1 MWAGRITFRA
11 GPQGPLPCGRKRPMS
26 YRVTGTKVFGL
37 IIAAGLIAAA
47 CGGGTTA
54 SPAPTVA
61 ASAATTVAPGTLPAP
76 EITTI
81 RIGISA
87 PTEPVQYAEKL
98 ADTLGYY
105 KELGVTSVTVT
116 GFEGDGKALQALV
129 AGQLDFF
136 VGGASTAISSQLTA
150 TPVNV
155 VSVNSVLNT
164 DGLYC
169 KSTIKT
175 KEDVRGKAIAI
186 STFGGTSH
194 GSALIAVGLIG
205 MTPKDVVIKE
215 VGNEGTRIAALRGGS
230 IDCIMAGLSNDDSLK
245 AAGFN
250 LIVDVTK
257 GGQWGRSGLMA
268 PTHFIAKNP
277 NTLLDAVA
285 GAGRA
290 QNYIWTNNADAAVK
304 FTDWAQAKPADAVNA
319 MKAFLDYGLRSMI
332 FTEEAFKAPQ
342 QVLASVNPP
351 VANVDLKKAYD
362 LSFLQKLVDNGYYA
376 KYSIPTK

>member
-1 MWAGRITFRA
+1 
-11 GPQGPLPCGRKRPMS
+11 MS
-26 YRVTGTKVFGL
+26 HRMNRTKLLGL
-37 IIAAGLIAAA
+37 VVAAGLIASA
-47 CGGGTTA
+47 CGGTA
-54 SPAPTVA
+54 APSPAPSATGTVA
-61 ASAATTVAPGTLPAP
+61 ASATVAPGTLPKP
-76 EITTI
+76 EVTTL

-98 ADTLGYY
+98 ADQLGYY
-105 KELGVTSVTVT
+105 KELGFTSVTVT

-136 VGGASTAISSQLTA
+136 VGGASTAISTQLTD
-150 TPVNV
+150 TPVKV
-155 VSVNSVLNT
+155 VSINSVLNT

-175 KEDVRGKAIAI
+175 KDDVKGKAIAI

-194 GSALIAVGLIG
+194 GSALIAVQLMGY
-205 MTPKDVVIKE
+205 TTKDVVIKE
-215 VGNEGTRIAALRGGS
+215 VGNEGTRVAALRGGS
-230 IDCIMAGLSNDDSLK
+230 IDCAMVGLQADDTLK

-268 PTHFIAKNP
+268 RTDFIQKNP
-277 NTLLDAVA
+277 NTVLNVVA
-285 GAGRA
+285 ASVRA
-290 QNYIWTNNADAAVK
+290 QNYMWTNNADAATK
-304 FTDWAQAKPADAVNA
+304 FTEWSQQKPEDAAKVV
-319 MKAFLDYGLRSMI
+319 KAFLDYGLRSMI

-342 QVLASVNPP
+342 AVLATVNPP
-351 VANVDLKKAYD
+351 MAGVDLKKAYD

>member
-1 MWAGRITFRA
+1 
-11 GPQGPLPCGRKRPMS
+11 
-26 YRVTGTKVFGL
+26 
-37 IIAAGLIAAA
+37 
-47 CGGGTTA
+47 
-54 SPAPTVA
+54 
-61 ASAATTVAPGTLPAP
+61 
-76 EITTI
+76 
-81 RIGISA
+81 
-87 PTEPVQYAEKL
+87 
-98 ADTLGYY
+98 
-105 KELGVTSVTVT
+105 
-116 GFEGDGKALQALV
+116 
-129 AGQLDFF
+129 
-136 VGGASTAISSQLTA
+136 
-150 TPVNV
+150 
-155 VSVNSVLNT
+155 VLNT

-215 VGNEGTRIAALRGGS
+215 VGGEGTRIAALRGGS
-230 IDCIMAGLSNDDSLK
+230 IDCIMAGLANDDALK
-245 AAGFN
+245 GAGFN

-268 PTHFIAKNP
+268 RTDFIAKNP
-277 NTLLDAVA
+277 NTVLDVVAAAV
-285 GAGRA
+285 RA
-290 QNYIWTNNADAAVK
+290 QNYMWTNNADAAVK
-304 FTDWAQAKPADAVNA
+304 FTDWAQAKPADATNA

-351 VANVDLKKAYD
+351 VATVDLKKAYD
-362 LSFLQKLVDNGYYA
+362 LGFLQKLVDNGYYA

>member
-1 MWAGRITFRA
+1 
-11 GPQGPLPCGRKRPMS
+11 MS

-47 CGGGTTA
+47 CGGTTA

-61 ASAATTVAPGTLPAP
+61 ASVAPTVAPGTLPAP
-76 EITTI
+76 EVTTI

-105 KELGVTSVTVT
+105 KELGFTSVTVT

-136 VGGASTAISSQLTA
+136 VGGASTAISTQLTD
-150 TPVNV
+150 TPVKV

-215 VGNEGTRIAALRGGS
+215 VGGEGTRIAALRGGS
-230 IDCIMAGLSNDDSLK
+230 IDCIMAGLANDDALK
-245 AAGFN
+245 GAGFN

-268 PTHFIAKNP
+268 RTDFIVKNP
-277 NTLLDAVA
+277 NTVLDVVAAAV
-285 GAGRA
+285 RA
-290 QNYIWTNNADAAVK
+290 QNYMWTNNADAAVK
-304 FTDWAQAKPADAVNA
+304 FTDWAQAKPADATNA

-351 VANVDLKKAYD
+351 VATVDLKKAYD
-362 LSFLQKLVDNGYYA
+362 LTFLQKLVDNGYYA

>member
-1 MWAGRITFRA
+1 
-11 GPQGPLPCGRKRPMS
+11 MS
-26 YRVTGTKVFGL
+26 YRFTRTKVLGL
-37 IIAAGLIAAA
+37 AFAAGLIASA
-47 CGGGTTA
+47 CGGGASTS
-54 SPAPTVA
+54 SPAPS
-61 ASAATTVAPGTLPAP
+61 SAAAATAAAAPGTLPRP
-76 EITTI
+76 ELTVL

-87 PTEPVQYAEKL
+87 PTEPVQFAEKL
-98 ADTLGYY
+98 ADQLGYY
-105 KELGVTSVTVT
+105 KELGFTSVTIT

-136 VGGASTAISSQLTA
+136 VGGASTAISSQLTD
-150 TPVNV
+150 TPVKV
-155 VSVNSVLNT
+155 VSINSVLNT

-169 KSTIKT
+169 KSSIKT
-175 KEDVRGKAIAI
+175 KDDVKGKAIAI

-194 GSALIAVGLIG
+194 GSALIAVQLLGF
-205 MTPKDVVIKE
+205 TTKDVVIKE

-230 IDCIMAGLSNDDSLK
+230 IDCAMVGLQQDDTLK

-268 PTHFIAKNP
+268 RTDFIQKNP
-277 NTLLDAVA
+277 NTVLDVVAAAV
-285 GAGRA
+285 RA
-290 QNYIWTNNADAAVK
+290 QNYMWTNNADAAPK
-304 FTDWAQAKPADAVNA
+304 FAEWTQQKPADAAAAV
-319 MKAFLDYGLRSMI
+319 KAFLDYGLRSMI

-342 QVLASVNPP
+342 QVLATVNPP
-351 VANVDLKKAYD
+351 VAGVDLKKAYD